1 MTLLAVLLGLG
12 IVGFLIWWL
21 LIETEG
27 VYLGRRVVIALYDLV
42 AHRYDRIKQFDAFAD
57 HALVSQAILAAIAPK
72 TDPLILDVATGT
84 GRVPLLMASNAGF
97 HGHVVGID
105 ASRRMLSVAR
115 EKVAAQ
121 GFEGFVTLLRHDA
134 SRLPFPAE
142 HFDVVTCLEALEFMP
157 DQAAV
162 LAEMARVLKPG
173 GVLLTTIRI
182 DTRWMPDRTWN
193 EPKMR
198 AALESLGMRDIEFA
212 IWQEDYSQVWA
223 RKQPP
228 SVPPTGL
235 GQAHKVKPLSR
246 NA

>member
-1 MTLLAVLLGLG
+1 MTLLAFALGLG
-12 IVGFLIWWL
+12 IAGFLIWWL

-27 VYLGRRVVIALYDLV
+27 VYLGRRVALALYDLV
-42 AHRYDRIKQFDAFAD
+42 AHRYDRIKQFDAYAD
-57 HALVSQAILAAIAPK
+57 HVLVSQAILAAIAPK

-97 HGHVVGID
+97 HGKVVGID
-105 ASRRMLSVAR
+105 ASQRMLSVGR

-121 GFEGFVTLLRHDA
+121 GFEGFITLLRQDA
-134 SRLPFPAE
+134 SQLAFPAE

-173 GVLLTTIRI
+173 GILLTTIRI
-182 DTRWMPDRTWN
+182 DTRWMPDRAWN

-198 AALESLGMRDIEFA
+198 AALEALGMRDIEFA

-223 RKQPP
+223 RK
-228 SVPPTGL
+228 PTT
-235 GQAHKVKPLSR
+235 A
-246 NA
+246 A

>member
-1 MTLLAVLLGLG
+1 MLLALALGLG
-12 IVGFLIWWL
+12 IACFLIWWL
-21 LIETEG
+21 LVETEG

-42 AHRYDRIKQFDAFAD
+42 AYRYDRIKQFDEYAD
-57 HALVSQAILAAIAPK
+57 HALVSQAIVAAIAPK

-84 GRVPLLMASNAGF
+84 GRVPLLMARNAGF

-105 ASRRMLSVAR
+105 ASRRMLAVAR
-115 EKVAAQ
+115 EKVTAQ
-121 GFEGFVTLLRHDA
+121 GFEGFITLLRHDA
-134 SRLPFPAE
+134 SRLPFPAG

-157 DQAAV
+157 DQAAA

-182 DTRWMPDRTWN
+182 DSRWMPNRTWS

-198 AALESLGMRDIEFA
+198 EALTKLGMRGIHFA

-223 RKQPP
+223 QK
-228 SVPPTGL
+228 PTT
-235 GQAHKVKPLSR
+235 A
-246 NA
+246 A